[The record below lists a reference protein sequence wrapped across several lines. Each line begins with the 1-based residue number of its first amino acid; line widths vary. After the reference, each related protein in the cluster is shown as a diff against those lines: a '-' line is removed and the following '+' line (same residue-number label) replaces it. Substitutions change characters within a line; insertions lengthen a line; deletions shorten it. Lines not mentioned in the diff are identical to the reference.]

1 MRISENMPSVT
12 VTVYT
17 QASRA
22 PHVSPSR
29 YLTYRSDLPSSNDN
43 VWSLIFR
50 FKTTSRCYCPISD
63 WVRTSCNIY
72 KLEGVLHEY
81 FLIKRLNVGVFDEN
95 GATNVAGNEVGG
107 SPRMHGITSPF

>member
-1 MRISENMPSVT
+1 MGLIRGTLVNNEDSENMPSVT

-43 VWSLIFR
+43 V
-50 FKTTSRCYCPISD
+50 
-63 WVRTSCNIY
+63 
-72 KLEGVLHEY
+72 
-81 FLIKRLNVGVFDEN
+81 
-95 GATNVAGNEVGG
+95 
-107 SPRMHGITSPF
+107 